1 MSTQVQSPA
10 VPVKRAASTEETPD
24 LRSRIVSACT
34 GAVLTSLLMT
44 PFDVVKTRQQ
54 SQTLF
59 RADPLI
65 PAVQEWRAAHYWVP
79 RNARQL
85 VDSALYTYLREQGNA
100 APYNTMRPDKLRT
113 NASLCLCMDPMP
125 GRSSSG
131 ILGKN
136 GGFFSTNVGGKNT
149 AAIEGSRNRVTAAWH
164 ELYQDLI
171 APQRAAQSRL
181 WPQSLPYS
189 VSTIAS
195 GAADERIKGT
205 VAGMRHIA
213 RTEGLATLWRG
224 LSPTLVASGPSTV
237 IYFVGYDYL
246 RQWIGKKMMAHNSLA
261 SYEKYS
267 SLVAG
272 CAARTA
278 AVTAISPIELVRT
291 RMQASATHDFS
302 TVMQGI
308 SAGIRKDGLGSL
320 WRGLV
325 PTLWRDVPFSAIY
338 WFGYERWRE
347 EVYEPLFKYNGQNAD
362 VLSRMAVAFCS
373 GASSGTVA
381 AALTIPFDVAKTRRQ
396 IEQHANPKSNIVQHN
411 SLAQIIRH
419 IVSTE
424 GTRGLFTGLTPRLM
438 KVAPS
443 CAIMISSYE
452 LGKMLLL
459 SPSSSR

>member
-1 MSTQVQSPA
+1 
-10 VPVKRAASTEETPD
+10 
-24 LRSRIVSACT
+24 
-34 GAVLTSLLMT
+34 MT

-54 SQTLF
+54 SQTLV

-65 PAVQEWRAAHYWVP
+65 PAVQEWRATHYWVP

-85 VDSALYTYLREQGNA
+85 IDSALYTYLREQGNRQYNA
-100 APYNTMRPDKLRT
+100 AHPEKLRT
-113 NASLCLCMDPMP
+113 NASLCLCMDPLSS
-125 GRSSSG
+125 RSTSS
-131 ILGKN
+131 IFGKN
-136 GGFFSTNVGGKNT
+136 GSFFSTNGGGGNV
-149 AAIEGSRNRVTAAWH
+149 AVESGRNRVTAAWQ
-164 ELYQDLI
+164 ELYRDLI
-171 APQRAAQSRL
+171 APPRTSQSRL
-181 WPQSLPYS
+181 WPQILTSS
-189 VSTIAS
+189 ASTVAS
-195 GAADERIKGT
+195 GATDERIKGT

-213 RTEGLATLWRG
+213 KTEGLATLWRG

-246 RQWIGKKMMAHNSLA
+246 RQGIGRRMLA
-261 SYEKYS
+261 RDDLARYEKYS
-267 SLVAG
+267 SLLAG
-272 CAARTA
+272 CTARTA

-291 RMQASATHDFS
+291 RMQASATHDFK

-308 SAGIRKDGLGSL
+308 SAGIRKDGLSTL

-347 EVYEPLFKYNGQNAD
+347 RVYEPLFEYNEQSTD
-362 VLSRMAVAFCS
+362 VLSRMTVAFCS
-373 GASSGTVA
+373 GASSGIVA

-411 SLAQIIRH
+411 SLVQVIRH

-424 GTRGLFTGLTPRLM
+424 GARGLFTGLTPRLM

-459 SPSSSR
+459 SPSSS

>member
-1 MSTQVQSPA
+1 
-10 VPVKRAASTEETPD
+10 
-24 LRSRIVSACT
+24 
-34 GAVLTSLLMT
+34 MT

-54 SQTLF
+54 SQTLV

-65 PAVQEWRAAHYWVP
+65 PAVQEWRATHYWVP

-85 VDSALYTYLREQGNA
+85 IDSALYTYLRNQGNSQ
-100 APYNTMRPDKLRT
+100 YNATRPDKLRT
-113 NASLCLCMDPMP
+113 NASLCLCMDPP
-125 GRSSSG
+125 SSRNSSTG
-131 ILGKN
+131 IFGKN
-136 GGFFSTNVGGKNT
+136 GGFFSSNVAGVEAG
-149 AAIEGSRNRVTAAWH
+149 RNRVTAAWQ
-164 ELYQDLI
+164 ELYHDLI
-171 APQRAAQSRL
+171 APPRASQSRL
-181 WPQSLPYS
+181 WPQTLPYS
-189 VSTIAS
+189 ASTAVD
-195 GAADERIKGT
+195 ARIKGT
-205 VAGMRHIA
+205 FGGMRHIA
-213 RTEGLATLWRG
+213 RTEGLSTLWRG

-246 RQWIGKKMMAHNSLA
+246 RQGIGKRMLA
-261 SYEKYS
+261 RDGLAPYEKYS
-267 SLVAG
+267 SLLAG

-291 RMQASATHDFS
+291 RMQASATHDFR

-308 SAGIRKDGLGSL
+308 SAGIRKDGLGTL

-347 EVYEPLFKYNGQNAD
+347 RIYEPLFEYNEQSAD
-362 VLSRMAVAFCS
+362 VFSRMTVAFCS
-373 GASSGTVA
+373 GASSGIVA

-411 SLAQIIRH
+411 SLSQIIRH

-424 GTRGLFTGLTPRLM
+424 GPRGLFTGLTPRLM

-459 SPSSSR
+459 SPSSS